1 MRKLITISLADH
13 TRLLKLINATR
24 LNRRVPVESR
34 EALEGEMAR
43 AAIVPPD
50 ELPPDVVAM
59 HSTVWIRDVDSEEV
73 EIYQL
78 VYPSEANVTRDRI
91 SVMAPVGTALLGYR
105 VGDVIQWRVPSGTRR
120 MDIIRVEQ
128 NTVSPATEPV
138 ETLA

>member
-1 MRKLITISLADH
+1 VRKLITISLADH